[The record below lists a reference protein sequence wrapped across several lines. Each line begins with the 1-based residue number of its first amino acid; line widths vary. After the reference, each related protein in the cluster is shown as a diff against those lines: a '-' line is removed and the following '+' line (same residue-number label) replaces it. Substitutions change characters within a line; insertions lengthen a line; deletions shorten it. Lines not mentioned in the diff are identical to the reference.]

1 MQNSFCDD
9 YIYLDWLER
18 IAPAISLDQILPSKQ
33 INYILMKGMEMMM
46 MIIIRV
52 TVLLLVLTVK
62 GTLVLNAVELV
73 TMRLRPEV
81 KVWLDLYLNELNAIW
96 FFRTWICQP

>member
-1 MQNSFCDD
+1 
-9 YIYLDWLER
+9 
-18 IAPAISLDQILPSKQ
+18 
-33 INYILMKGMEMMM
+33 MMM

-81 KVWLDLYLNELNAIW
+81 KVWLDLYLNELNAI
-96 FFRTWICQP
+96 